1 MWLRICDGESCFPV
15 VNSTQC
21 YGYGGLILKDY
32 TFSVVFYYTWLK
44 KTEYSIQNIVTAS
57 VLQNNV
63 VLFLLVLRYFTDSA
77 KLYSKLICK
86 TKILPCII
94 AGKN

>member
-15 VNSTQC
+15 VNSMQC
-21 YGYGGLILKDY
+21 YGYGRLILKDY

-63 VLFLLVLRYFTDSA
+63 VLFLPIP
-77 KLYSKLICK
+77 KLYSKLICN